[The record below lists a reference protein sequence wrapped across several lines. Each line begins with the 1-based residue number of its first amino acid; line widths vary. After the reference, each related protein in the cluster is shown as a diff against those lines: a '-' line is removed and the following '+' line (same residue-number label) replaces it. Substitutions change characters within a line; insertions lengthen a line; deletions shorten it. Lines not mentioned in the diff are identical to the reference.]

1 MARSPVLQEQSLPP
15 FALILSKQP
24 LQEGDTDPS
33 VAELEQ
39 LLEGLGV
46 RTVAHA
52 TQRHR
57 SGERFPGTGKLQ
69 EITDRLKELSEEH
82 GTEVFLAVDG
92 EISPGQLRFLEEATD
107 TEVIDRTG
115 VVLRIF
121 EQRARSTIARM
132 EIEIARLEYEAP
144 RVRERKATDTRQG
157 GGGRG
162 ERGHTNVELE
172 KRRIRER
179 IATLRSDLESHVA
192 REDRQRAARRD
203 ALSAALVGYTNAGK
217 SALMTAL
224 TGGEVLVE
232 DKLFATLG
240 TTVRA
245 LSPAVSPPVLVSDT
259 VGFIRN
265 LPHSLVASFRSTL
278 AEARESSLLLHVI
291 DASDPEFREQ
301 IRTTNQGLEAVGAGD
316 MRTLAILNKIDR
328 LTAAERVELSREFP
342 DAVQISALDP
352 ADVARL
358 REAIAAAFDE
368 DLVSGQLQVPFA
380 MGHLIPEIR
389 ARARIIEEAHTEEGV
404 ILSVRSLPYDLKRW
418 QSVLGDGRLAP
429 PAAASSA
436 VEV

>member
-1 MARSPVLQEQSLPP
+1 MATSPVLKEQSLPS

-24 LQEGDTDPS
+24 QQGDTDPS
-33 VAELEQ
+33 VSELEQ
-39 LLEGLGV
+39 LLDGLGV
-46 RTVAHA
+46 QTIAHA

-57 SGERFPGTGKLQ
+57 GGERFPGTGKLQ

-82 GTEVFLAVDG
+82 GSEVLLAVDG
-92 EISPGQLRFLEEATD
+92 EVSPGQLRFLEQATD

-144 RVRERKATDTRQG
+144 RVRELKATDTRGG

-179 IATLRSDLESHVA
+179 LTTLRRELEAHVA

-203 ALSAALVGYTNAGK
+203 ALSVALVGYTNAGK

-224 TGGEVLVE
+224 TGGDVLVE

-245 LSPAVSPPVLVSDT
+245 LSPPLSPPVLVSDT

-265 LPHSLVASFRSTL
+265 LPHALVASFRSTL

-291 DASDPEFREQ
+291 DASDSAFREQ

-316 MRTLAILNKIDR
+316 LPMLTILNKIDR
-328 LTAAERVELSREFP
+328 LTAAARAELSREFP
-342 DAVQISALDP
+342 DAIQISALDP
-352 ADVARL
+352 LDVARL
-358 REAIAAAFDE
+358 REAIAATFDG
-368 DLVSGQLQVPFA
+368 DLVSGQLQLPFA

-389 ARARIIEEAHTEEGV
+389 ERARIIEEAHTEEGV
-404 ILSVRSLPYDLKRW
+404 LLSVRSLPFDLKRW
-418 QSVLGDGRLAP
+418 QSVLGDGRLAHP
-429 PAAASSA
+429 VGATGA